1 MQNFTS
7 IPFKT
12 HKFHG
17 MAEVNG
23 FAKFSSAG
31 VVLEFEAKLIGL
43 VPLGVEEKRIPI
55 AQILDVKFKKGV
67 FKRGSKIEIRTRSL
81 AAMEGI
87 PNEDGKIVL
96 KLKFDDFERGRE
108 AVERMQR
115 DVDGYVASLPPPH
128 VSIASTFD
136 GSEDDT
142 EDLGQKHEQ

>member
-12 HKFHG
+12 SKYQG
-17 MAEVNG
+17 LAEVNG
-23 FAKFSSAG
+23 FAKFSTAG
-31 VVLEFEAKLIGL
+31 IVLEFESKLLGL
-43 VPLGVEEKRIPI
+43 VSTGVEEARIPI

-87 PNEDGKIVL
+87 PNEGGKITL
-96 KLKFDDFERGRE
+96 KLKFEDFERGRM
-108 AVERMQR
+108 AAERMQK
-115 DVDGYVASLPPPH
+115 DIDGYVESLPPPH
-128 VSIASTFD
+128 VSIASIID

-142 EDLGQKHEQ
+142 EELRRKHDR